1 MKDEVLVIEDGVL
14 KECTDKS
21 ITSVVI
27 PPSVTEIG
35 ERAFSGCSSLSSVEI
50 PPSVTEIGA
59 GAFSGCK
66 SLSSVEIP
74 SSVTEIGAGAFCG
87 CKSLSSVEIP
97 PSVTEIGE
105 EAFYGCL
112 SLSSVEIPSGVEEIG
127 EATFSGCQSLASV
140 VIPSSVKKID
150 IWVFDFCSSLS
161 SVTLGD
167 DFEEV
172 PSEWFDSLNK
182 VNANYEIVCT
192 EGSSTYKAVNRNPK
206 LRTHLN
212 SMEIAKE
219 KKIAEINKACVTSL
233 LSSLL
238 KGVSD
243 SSFDILSNMN
253 SATTVLVK
261 IGKNAGVFKLEE
273 DSSKWFVTLRKVIE
287 VLSDSIKS
295 GADIFAVITEQGLPL
310 AEIPETEITEN
321 VRLTLKADSDGSLNF
336 FAAGELDNIQY
347 EDVKTIA
354 LFGVTKIGKEAF
366 IGCASLESV
375 EIPPSVT
382 EIGREAFEGCSSL
395 ESVVILSSVTKIGDW
410 AFYGCKSLSSVV
422 IPSSVTEIGEG
433 AFNGCNISEL
443 SHPLLTIENGVA
455 IKDNHVLYFTS
466 QSSSITIPDGVTK
479 IGKGA
484 FYGSSSLSSVEIPNG
499 VEEIGVATF
508 YCCASL
514 ASVEIP
520 SSVTEIGEEAFSSC
534 SSLSSVEFGGTVE
547 QWNAV
552 EKGENWNLYVPVKR
566 VKCSDGEAE
575 INAE

>member
-21 ITSVVI
+21 ITSVEIPPSVTEIGKRAFRGCKSLSSVVI
-27 PPSVTEIG
+27 PSSVTEIG
-35 ERAFSGCSSLSSVEI
+35 ERAFD
-50 PPSVTEIGA
+50 
-59 GAFSGCK
+59 
-66 SLSSVEIP
+66 
-74 SSVTEIGAGAFCG
+74 G

-97 PSVTEIGE
+97 PSVTKIGK

-140 VIPSSVKKID
+140 VIPSSVKKIG

-182 VNANYEIVCT
+182 VNANYEIACT
-192 EGSSTYKAVNRNPK
+192 EGSSTYKAVKRNPE
-206 LRTHLN
+206 LRMHLN

-219 KKIAEINKACVTSL
+219 KKITEINKACVTAL

-261 IGKNAGVFKLEE
+261 IGKNAGVFKLGE

-310 AEIPETEITEN
+310 AEIPEN

-354 LFGVTKIGKEAF
+354 LFGVVEIDEGAF
-366 IGCASLESV
+366 AWCDRLESV

-382 EIGREAFEGCSSL
+382 EIGREAFEGCASL

-410 AFYGCKSLSSVV
+410 AFYGCKSLESVV

-455 IKDNHVLYFTS
+455 IKDNQVLYFTS

-508 YCCASL
+508 YCCKSL
-514 ASVEIP
+514 VSVEIP

>member
-21 ITSVVI
+21 ITSV
-27 PPSVTEIG
+27 
-35 ERAFSGCSSLSSVEI
+35 EI
-50 PPSVTEIGA
+50 PPSVTKIGA
-59 GAFSGCK
+59 GAFD
-66 SLSSVEIP
+66 
-74 SSVTEIGAGAFCG
+74 G

-97 PSVTEIGE
+97 PSVTKIGK
-105 EAFYGCL
+105 EAFYGCS

-150 IWVFDFCSSLS
+150 IWVFDFCKSLS

-219 KKIAEINKACVTSL
+219 KKITEINKACVTAL

-261 IGKNAGVFKLEE
+261 IGKNAGVFKLGE
-273 DSSKWFVTLRKVIE
+273 DSSKWLVTLRKVIE

-310 AEIPETEITEN
+310 AEIPACRDSRECK
-321 VRLTLKADSDGSLNF
+321 VDAQSGQRRLSEF
-336 FAAGELDNIQY
+336 F
-347 EDVKTIA
+347 
-354 LFGVTKIGKEAF
+354 
-366 IGCASLESV
+366 C
-375 EIPPSVT
+375 
-382 EIGREAFEGCSSL
+382 R
-395 ESVVILSSVTKIGDW
+395 
-410 AFYGCKSLSSVV
+410 
-422 IPSSVTEIGEG
+422 
-433 AFNGCNISEL
+433 
-443 SHPLLTIENGVA
+443 
-455 IKDNHVLYFTS
+455 
-466 QSSSITIPDGVTK
+466 
-479 IGKGA
+479 
-484 FYGSSSLSSVEIPNG
+484 
-499 VEEIGVATF
+499 
-508 YCCASL
+508 
-514 ASVEIP
+514 
-520 SSVTEIGEEAFSSC
+520 
-534 SSLSSVEFGGTVE
+534 
-547 QWNAV
+547 
-552 EKGENWNLYVPVKR
+552 R
-566 VKCSDGEAE
+566 
-575 INAE
+575 

>member
-1 MKDEVLVIEDGVL
+1 
-14 KECTDKS
+14 
-21 ITSVVI
+21 
-27 PPSVTEIG
+27 
-35 ERAFSGCSSLSSVEI
+35 
-50 PPSVTEIGA
+50 
-59 GAFSGCK
+59 
-66 SLSSVEIP
+66 
-74 SSVTEIGAGAFCG
+74 
-87 CKSLSSVEIP
+87 
-97 PSVTEIGE
+97 
-105 EAFYGCL
+105 
-112 SLSSVEIPSGVEEIG
+112 
-127 EATFSGCQSLASV
+127 
-140 VIPSSVKKID
+140 
-150 IWVFDFCSSLS
+150 
-161 SVTLGD
+161 VTLGD

-219 KKIAEINKACVTSL
+219 KKITEINKACVTAL

-261 IGKNAGVFKLEE
+261 IGKNAGVFKLGE

-295 GADIFAVITEQGLPL
+295 GVDIFAVITEQGLPL
-310 AEIPETEITEN
+310 AEIPESEIPEN

-347 EDVKTIA
+347 DDVKTIA
-354 LFGVTKIGKEAF
+354 LFGVTKIDEGAFAWCDRLESVEIPPSVTKIGKEAF

-395 ESVVILSSVTKIGDW
+395 ESVVIPPSVTKIGDW
-410 AFYGCKSLSSVV
+410 AFYGCKSLESVV

-433 AFNGCNISEL
+433 VFNGCNISEL

-455 IKDNHVLYFTS
+455 IKDNQVLYFTS

-484 FYGSSSLSSVEIPNG
+484 FYGCSSLSSVEIPNG

-508 YCCASL
+508 YCCKSL